1 MANYHQMQEEAFD
14 INRQA
19 FDDNDYPLYPLMAG
33 RSQQIPESAFDLTGE
48 PLDLMDALDI
58 NGDHHMDIVDIN
70 GDLITPADTYSYREY
85 ASQYAS
91 HQSAYLASPADVPFS
106 STSDDYPAVP
116 FLGAPAAPQ
125 MPFVSPVPS
134 FDDNDAN
141 NHDGFSWASQYPPVP
156 EQYAPMSAQYPFL
169 PQQYAPLPAQYPPL
183 PTYPFTFS
191 PSPQSPSSPTPS
203 DLALTSP
210 SPSPPPSPSPSDLAL
225 SDYTP
230 TPAPSSWTQTAA
242 YHHLAPLTKYA
253 LVTRWAAEE
262 RAPPFRPR
270 YSLPADKAPLQSP
283 ERPAARSVVVPPR
296 EDTPP
301 PARPV
306 QRKRKRSVEVR
317 EETLKRPA
325 PALRKAARWVR
336 KAVPAVVRKKTA
348 APQRKVVKAAAAAPA
363 RKCRA
368 DEPVVQVVTQPD
380 RDVEMTDADE
390 SEFDSGS
397 EIGEADS
404 EYEEAAPRCRRC

>member
-1 MANYHQMQEEAFD
+1 MANYHQMQEQAFE

-19 FDDNDYPLYPLMAG
+19 FDDNDYPHYPLVP
-33 RSQQIPESAFDLTGE
+33 SHQQMSESAFDLNGNPVE
-48 PLDLMDALDI
+48 PAFGINLDHLMDA
-58 NGDHHMDIVDIN
+58 VDIS
-70 GDLITPADTYSYREY
+70 GDRITPADTYPYRTY
-85 ASQYAS
+85 ASQYAP
-91 HQSAYLASPADVPFS
+91 HQSAYPASPADVPFS
-106 STSDDYPAVP
+106 SISNDYPAVP

-134 FDDNDAN
+134 FDDDDAN
-141 NHDGFSWASQYPPVP
+141 RDGGFSWASQYPPVP
-156 EQYAPMSAQYPFL
+156 EQYPLL

-191 PSPQSPSSPTPS
+191 PPPQSPSSPTPS

-210 SPSPPPSPSPSDLAL
+210 SPSPSDPAL

-230 TPAPSSWTQTAA
+230 TPAPSSWTKTAA

-306 QRKRKRSVEVR
+306 QGKRKRSVEVR
-317 EETLKRPA
+317 EETPKRPA

-348 APQRKVVKAAAAAPA
+348 APPRKVVKAAAVAPA
-363 RKCRA
+363 HKCRA
-368 DEPVVQVVTQPD
+368 VEPVVQVVSQPD
-380 RDVEMTDADE
+380 HDVEMTDADE

-404 EYEEAAPRCRRC
+404 EYEEAAPRRRRC